1 MPCLLERCHGR
12 FEHFS
17 GLLFATVSHLQKNAV
32 SDLCV
37 LDPGRFPQLP
47 ADEPVSDQGQA
58 SERCLN
64 EGCPVIFSRARV
76 AKQLGSARE
85 ALQRLDVKEA

>member
-1 MPCLLERCHGR
+1 MAVLSI
-12 FEHFS
+12 FS
-17 GLLFATVSHLQKNAV
+17 GFFCRLASALKAV
-32 SDLCV
+32 SDLCE

-47 ADEPVSDQGQA
+47 DDEPVSDQGQA

-64 EGCPVIFSRARV
+64 EGCPVIFNRARV

-85 ALQRLDVKEA
+85 ALQRLDLKEA

>member
-1 MPCLLERCHGR
+1 MISSRAPN
-12 FEHFS
+12 
-17 GLLFATVSHLQKNAV
+17 QKTIRLA
-32 SDLCV
+32 SLRPLPQTIWDLCV
-37 LDPGRFPQLP
+37 LHPGRFPQLP
-47 ADEPVSDQGQA
+47 ADETVSDQGQA

-85 ALQRLDVKEA
+85 ALQRLDLKEA